1 VISLFEITSSDL
13 LGRKGIIQTKKGP
26 IHTPAFVPVVHPE
39 FSKNF
44 IDVKKF
50 HSKFNIDFI
59 ITSSY
64 ILKKRF
70 GDESINL
77 HDLTGFQGPIM
88 TDSGAYQSLVY
99 GEIEFTPQSVVEF
112 QENIGSDFAVPLD
125 IPVALIDSY
134 PKAKKKTL
142 ETIKRSKNLPNLV
155 SNDDTHWVA
164 PIQGGRFLDLVERS
178 AKQLSQV
185 NLYKMFAI
193 GSVVEIMKN
202 YQYDTLIDI
211 ILTAKKFLDPSK
223 PVHLFG
229 AGHPS
234 MFPFIVA
241 AGCDTF
247 DSAAYALYAQEGR
260 YLTNTQTFLLSEL
273 DEFPCNCPVCS
284 SLTPSTLREMAKP
297 ERMRCLATHN
307 LYVCQTEIMNIRRAI
322 SSGTLWSLLE
332 SRSRVHPNLK
342 KGYDVL
348 LKHSRQ
354 LVSTSPSTKKKGLFF
369 VSSSDIV
376 RPEVLLHYDRIN
388 QLKFKKPKLL
398 LISLLDNENIELYE
412 FFKKIKSIIMDNDE
426 LIKNYEIWILTGFYG
441 IIPLEI
447 GEVFPLSQSVF
458 SHSLT
463 NEQLTKTILKTL
475 DFIENQSFSD
485 VYLIGDLNR
494 FLQILPKI
502 KSKINFKGYSLSTS
516 LDSIQNIS
524 SILNLIIKG

>member
-1 VISLFEITSSDL
+1 MISLFEITSSDL
-13 LGRKGIIQTKKGP
+13 LGRKGVIETKKGL
-26 IHTPAFVPVVHPE
+26 IRTPAFVPVVHPE
-39 FSKNF
+39 STKNL
-44 IDVKKF
+44 IDVKNF
-50 HSKFNIDFI
+50 QSKFNIDFI

-64 ILKKRF
+64 ILKRRF

-77 HDLTGFQGPIM
+77 HDLTSFQGPIM

-99 GEIEFTPQSVVEF
+99 GEIEFTPQSVVDF
-112 QENIGSDFAVPLD
+112 QESIGSDFAVPLD
-125 IPVALIDSY
+125 IPVALIDTY
-134 PKAKKKTL
+134 PTAKKKTL

-155 SNDDTHWVA
+155 SNDDINWVA
-164 PIQGGRFLDLVERS
+164 PIQGGRYLDLVERS
-178 AKQLSQV
+178 AKQLTRV
-185 NLYKMFAI
+185 DLYKMFAI

-202 YQYDTLIDI
+202 YQYDTLIEI

-273 DEFPCNCPVCS
+273 EEFPCHCPVCS

-332 SRSRVHPNLK
+332 NRSRAHPNLK
-342 KGYDVL
+342 KGFDVL
-348 LKHSRQ
+348 LKHSSQ
-354 LVSTSPSTKKKGLFF
+354 LISTSPSTKKKGLFF
-369 VSSSDIV
+369 VSSTDIV
-376 RPEVLLHYDRIN
+376 RPEVLLHYNRIN
-388 QLKFKKPKLL
+388 QLTFKKSKLL
-398 LISLLDNENIELYE
+398 LISLLGNKDFELYE
-412 FFKKIKSIIMDNDE
+412 YIKKIKSIVKDNE
-426 LIKNYEIWILTGFYG
+426 KLIKNYEIWILTEYYG

-447 GEVFPLSQSVF
+447 SEVFPLSQSVF
-458 SHSLT
+458 SHNLT
-463 NEQLTKTILKTL
+463 NEQVTKTILDTL
-475 DFIENQSFSD
+475 TFITKQSFSD
-485 VYLIGDLNR
+485 VFLLGDLNE
-494 FLQILPKI
+494 FLQILPTI
-502 KSKINFKGYSLSTS
+502 KSKINFKGYSFSTS
-516 LDSIQNIS
+516 LKPFENIS
-524 SILNLIIKG
+524 LILDLITKV